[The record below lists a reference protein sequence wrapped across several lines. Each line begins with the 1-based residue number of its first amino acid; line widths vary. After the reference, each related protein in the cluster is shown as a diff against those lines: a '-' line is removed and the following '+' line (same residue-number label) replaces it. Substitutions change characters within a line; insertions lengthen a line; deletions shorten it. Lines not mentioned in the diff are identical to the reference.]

1 MIRVIVVFFMWFNT
15 VCQRKINK
23 YRSTIQE
30 VTFYIVSNL
39 FIAFSDLQQVVKLKL
54 DEKFHLHPYISIYE
68 IKTLTLQLKV
78 ILKMRRKEQLNSI
91 IEICPVR
98 NVVARFGNKW
108 ALLVILVLSENEPIR
123 YNELGRKIP
132 DISSRVL
139 SNTLR
144 TLEADGLVNRRFYQE
159 VPPRVEYSLSE
170 TGRSLVPII
179 IKLTEWAQS
188 NMKTIIEHRSKSE
201 NNK

>member
-1 MIRVIVVFFMWFNT
+1 
-15 VCQRKINK
+15 
-23 YRSTIQE
+23 
-30 VTFYIVSNL
+30 
-39 FIAFSDLQQVVKLKL
+39 
-54 DEKFHLHPYISIYE
+54 
-68 IKTLTLQLKV
+68 
-78 ILKMRRKEQLNSI
+78 MRRKEQLNSI

-144 TLEADGLVNRRFYQE
+144 ILEADGLVNRRFYQE
-159 VPPRVEYSLSE
+159 VPPRVEYSLTE
-170 TGRSLVPII
+170 TGHSLVPII
-179 IKLTEWAQS
+179 IKLTEWAQN
-188 NMKTIIEHRSKSE
+188 NMKTIIEHRNKSE
-201 NNK
+201 KNK

>member
-1 MIRVIVVFFMWFNT
+1 MWFNT
-15 VCQRKINK
+15 VYQRKINK

-159 VPPRVEYSLSE
+159 VPPRVEYSLTE

-179 IKLTEWAQS
+179 IRLTEWAQS

>member
-1 MIRVIVVFFMWFNT
+1 M
-15 VCQRKINK
+15 RK
-23 YRSTIQE
+23 
-30 VTFYIVSNL
+30 
-39 FIAFSDLQQVVKLKL
+39 
-54 DEKFHLHPYISIYE
+54 
-68 IKTLTLQLKV
+68 
-78 ILKMRRKEQLNSI
+78 KEQLNSI

-144 TLEADGLVNRRFYQE
+144 ILEADGLINRRFYQE
-159 VPPRVEYSLSE
+159 VPPRVEYSLTD

-179 IKLTEWAQS
+179 IKLTEWAQN

-201 NNK
+201 DNK

>member
-1 MIRVIVVFFMWFNT
+1 MLPYLWIY
-15 VCQRKINK
+15 C
-23 YRSTIQE
+23 Y
-30 VTFYIVSNL
+30 NL
-39 FIAFSDLQQVVKLKL
+39 
-54 DEKFHLHPYISIYE
+54 
-68 IKTLTLQLKV
+68 LTLHLEV
-78 ILKMRRKEQLNSI
+78 ILKMRKKELLNSI

-144 TLEADGLVNRRFYQE
+144 TLEADGLVLRTFYQE
-159 VPPRVEYSLSE
+159 VPPRVEYSLTD

-179 IKLTEWAQS
+179 LELTEWAQK
-188 NMKTIIEHRSKSE
+188 NMKTIIEHRSKTE
-201 NNK
+201 V

>member
-1 MIRVIVVFFMWFNT
+1 
-15 VCQRKINK
+15 
-23 YRSTIQE
+23 
-30 VTFYIVSNL
+30 
-39 FIAFSDLQQVVKLKL
+39 
-54 DEKFHLHPYISIYE
+54 
-68 IKTLTLQLKV
+68 
-78 ILKMRRKEQLNSI
+78 MRRKEQLNSI

-144 TLEADGLVNRRFYQE
+144 ILEADGLVNRSVYQE
-159 VPPRVEYSLSE
+159 VPPRVEYSLTD

-179 IKLTEWAQS
+179 IKLTEWAQN
-188 NMKTIIEHRSKSE
+188 NMKTIIVHR
-201 NNK
+201 NNQTNS

>member
-1 MIRVIVVFFMWFNT
+1 
-15 VCQRKINK
+15 
-23 YRSTIQE
+23 
-30 VTFYIVSNL
+30 
-39 FIAFSDLQQVVKLKL
+39 
-54 DEKFHLHPYISIYE
+54 
-68 IKTLTLQLKV
+68 
-78 ILKMRRKEQLNSI
+78 MRRKEQLNSI

-144 TLEADGLVNRRFYQE
+144 ILEADGLVNRRFYQE
-159 VPPRVEYSLSE
+159 VPPRVEYSLTE

-179 IKLTEWAQS
+179 IKLTEWAQN
-188 NMKTIIEHRSKSE
+188 NMKTIIEHRSKSQ

>member
-1 MIRVIVVFFMWFNT
+1 
-15 VCQRKINK
+15 
-23 YRSTIQE
+23 
-30 VTFYIVSNL
+30 
-39 FIAFSDLQQVVKLKL
+39 
-54 DEKFHLHPYISIYE
+54 
-68 IKTLTLQLKV
+68 
-78 ILKMRRKEQLNSI
+78 MRRKEQLNSI

-144 TLEADGLVNRRFYQE
+144 ILEADGLVLRTFYQE
-159 VPPRVEYSLSE
+159 VPPRVEYSLTD

-179 IKLTEWAQS
+179 LQLTEWAQK
-188 NMKTIIEHRSKSE
+188 NMKTIIALLNQKEKLTD
-201 NNK
+201 NT

>member
-1 MIRVIVVFFMWFNT
+1 
-15 VCQRKINK
+15 
-23 YRSTIQE
+23 
-30 VTFYIVSNL
+30 
-39 FIAFSDLQQVVKLKL
+39 
-54 DEKFHLHPYISIYE
+54 
-68 IKTLTLQLKV
+68 
-78 ILKMRRKEQLNSI
+78 MRRKEQLNSI

-108 ALLVILVLSENEPIR
+108 AFLVILVLSENEPIR

-144 TLEADGLVNRRFYQE
+144 ILEADGLVLRTFYQE
-159 VPPRVEYSLSE
+159 VPPRVEYSLTD

-179 IKLTEWAQS
+179 LQLTEWAQK
-188 NMKTIIEHRSKSE
+188 NMKTIIAHRNQKE
-201 NNK
+201 KLTDNT